1 MTNTNSKKPIVCRR
15 RKVARRP
22 RAQIEAQHCA
32 VQHSVI
38 IREPSPASEPEIA
51 QKRATK
57 TDLLLALLRR
67 EQGASLPQLVEATGW
82 LAHTTRAALT
92 GLRKKGHVV
101 ISDKV
106 DGLRVYR
113 IASDGEVA

>member
-1 MTNTNSKKPIVCRR
+1 MTQSNTTKPTIRR
-15 RKVARRP
+15 QRRMARSSQVDVALLP
-22 RAQIEAQHCA
+22 
-32 VQHSVI
+32 
-38 IREPSPASEPEIA
+38 PAGEPEAAI
-51 QKRATK
+51 KRATK
-57 TDLLLALLRR
+57 TDLLLDLLRR
-67 EQGASLPQLVEATGW
+67 EQGATLVQLVEATGW

-113 IASDGEVA
+113 IASDGDAA